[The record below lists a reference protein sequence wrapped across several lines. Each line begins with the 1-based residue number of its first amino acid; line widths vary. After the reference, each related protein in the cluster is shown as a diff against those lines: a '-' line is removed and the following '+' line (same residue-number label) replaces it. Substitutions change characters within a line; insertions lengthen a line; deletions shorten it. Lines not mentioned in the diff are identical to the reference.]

1 MGMFYFTSNKYE
13 RNVGRIYQNIF
24 PFYVKNNVALFFLYH
39 LQVYEENTVNIMSAT
54 TFICQQIQQEACKM
68 EQWETII
75 SLQKSLSAKEKENTF
90 LKTQIQIS
98 GSKNIEQVR

>member
-1 MGMFYFTSNKYE
+1 
-13 RNVGRIYQNIF
+13 
-24 PFYVKNNVALFFLYH
+24 
-39 LQVYEENTVNIMSAT
+39 
-54 TFICQQIQQEACKM
+54 M

-98 GSKNIEQVR
+98 GSKNIEQVG

>member
-1 MGMFYFTSNKYE
+1 
-13 RNVGRIYQNIF
+13 
-24 PFYVKNNVALFFLYH
+24 
-39 LQVYEENTVNIMSAT
+39 
-54 TFICQQIQQEACKM
+54 M

-98 GSKNIEQVR
+98 GSKNIEQVGSGKEWRKNVHKIFHYLWFVWNFKHFEDCMIVETLTLLYASLFHIMCILKTAW